1 MFDKM
6 KQLME
11 LKKQA
16 DQIKRDL
23 EATQI
28 EIQEVK
34 GIKILINGSQNIQ
47 SLDIDESLLNP
58 ANKKNF
64 ERDLSR
70 SLNAAVRKS
79 QEAAASKM
87 KALMPGFPGM

>member
-16 DQIKRDL
+16 GQIKREL
-23 EATQI
+23 ESTHI
-28 EIQEVK
+28 EIQEVR
-34 GIKILINGSQNIQ
+34 GIKIMINGSQNIQ
-47 SLDIDESLLNP
+47 SLEIEEGLLNP

-70 SLNAAVRKS
+70 SFNAAIKKS
-79 QEAAASKM
+79 QEAAASRM